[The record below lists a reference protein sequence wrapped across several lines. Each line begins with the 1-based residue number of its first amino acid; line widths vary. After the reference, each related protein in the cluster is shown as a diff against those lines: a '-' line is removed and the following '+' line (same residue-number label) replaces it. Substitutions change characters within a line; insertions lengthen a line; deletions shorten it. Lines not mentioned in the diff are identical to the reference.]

1 MPCDVSPGD
10 LRWKATC
17 RRREQVPD
25 GASWRWRDKATAT
38 FPALFRSVRP
48 EPVATG
54 DREREH
60 RVAELVT
67 RHGADVQFDD
77 MVDVDGQPR
86 AYRVI
91 GVEHPYRGRYRRW
104 MRVHLAWP
112 PAQEADNGAKAQ

>member
-60 RVAELVT
+60 RTAEIVARYGVNV
-67 RHGADVQFDD
+67 RFDD
-77 MVDVDGQPR
+77 VVEVEGQPR
-86 AYRVI
+86 PYRVI
-91 GVEHPYRGRYRRW
+91 GVEHPYKGRYRRW
-104 MRVHLAWP
+104 VRLHVGEP
-112 PAQEADNGAKAQ
+112 DGAGLN